1 MQDPG
6 FSRLIRKNCG
16 EYVPNRKKNEE
27 KEDKIFKIGKDQWG
41 LPSIQ
46 TKLFEKICL
55 SIISACRGLKN
66 RL

>member
-41 LPSIQ
+41 CLLFRPS
-46 TKLFEKICL
+46 
-55 SIISACRGLKN
+55 SLKKYVCQSF
-66 RL
+66 RLAEA